1 MVVIYVLVLKDVIF
15 RKHIYHT
22 LSGDQ
27 VLRKQCGGGGN
38 KFGRF
43 WYLRRNGIITWSYH
57 SQYHSHIFQY
67 YVVTVPP
74 INVWVLSTYSLW
86 VPRECPVCSTA
97 ARRDVRGGGKGF
109 RGSTFSGT
117 PVKRE
122 GPKKRREG
130 KDVYVM
136 QGLSV
141 SREPSWIGGV
151 GERERPTKDQTG
163 IPFVSVDPRDNG
175 KGKKGEPHCKTR
187 QSTTARPFQTEF
199 PEVERKRGIHHTNTR
214 PPHQGPKERK
224 SNETHRPPR
233 AIPKLVHTTHSTAI
247 PHYHT
252 TKTATLPHYHTTLY

>member
-15 RKHIYHT
+15 RRHIYHT

-97 ARRDVRGGGKGF
+97 ARRDVRGGGKVFGVPLLVEPQWREKDQRREEKGRMF
-109 RGSTFSGT
+109 TSCRDCPSPENRRGS
-117 PVKRE
+117 
-122 GPKKRREG
+122 
-130 KDVYVM
+130 
-136 QGLSV
+136 
-141 SREPSWIGGV
+141 GGWV
-151 GERERPTKDQTG
+151 RERDLQRTKQES
-163 IPFVSVDPRDNG
+163 PLYLW
-175 KGKKGEPHCKTR
+175 TR
-187 QSTTARPFQTEF
+187 ETMGR
-199 PEVERKRGIHHTNTR
+199 ERKGSPIARR
-214 PPHQGPKERK
+214 DKA
-224 SNETHRPPR
+224 PR
-233 AIPKLVHTTHSTAI
+233 HVLFKQSSQ
-247 PHYHT
+247 
-252 TKTATLPHYHTTLY
+252 K

>member
-15 RKHIYHT
+15 RRHIYHT

-97 ARRDVRGGGKGF
+97 ARRDVRGEGKVFGV
-109 RGSTFSGT
+109 
-117 PVKRE
+117 PLLVEPQWRE
-122 GPKKRREG
+122 KDQRREEKRREG
-130 KDVYVM
+130 CLRHAGIVRLPRTVVDRGGGWERETYKGPNRNPLCICGPERQWEGKERGAPLQDETKHHGTSFSNRVPR
-136 QGLSV
+136 
-141 SREPSWIGGV
+141 SREKKRNPPHQH
-151 GERERPTKDQTG
+151 PTTT
-163 IPFVSVDPRDNG
+163 PRT
-175 KGKKGEPHCKTR
+175 KGKKK
-187 QSTTARPFQTEF
+187 
-199 PEVERKRGIHHTNTR
+199 
-214 PPHQGPKERK
+214 
-224 SNETHRPPR
+224 
-233 AIPKLVHTTHSTAI
+233 
-247 PHYHT
+247 
-252 TKTATLPHYHTTLY
+252 